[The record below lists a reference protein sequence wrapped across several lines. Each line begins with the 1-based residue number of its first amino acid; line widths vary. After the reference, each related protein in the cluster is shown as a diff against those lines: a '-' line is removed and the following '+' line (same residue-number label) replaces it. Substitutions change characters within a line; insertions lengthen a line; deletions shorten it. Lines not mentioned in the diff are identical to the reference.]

1 MIRIPIAVNLES
13 RDGTLSK
20 DAKGVNCIVEVS
32 GQTKKVRKR
41 PGCSDFGL
49 VKTGVAQLLIYWNGI
64 KAIIGDFFCSGIAG
78 TPTSYSSCT
87 WNPSDKDA
95 DVTLSGGNLTASGAF
110 ASAGMVRSTTSVSS
124 GTWVFEVTYVSTTG
138 GAPFIGFANS
148 SAALTNVVGADN
160 NGVGWTNGGAV
171 RKNGVDFATASSY
184 TTGDVL
190 GFVYDADLDT
200 INLYKNG
207 TFSYQITGANV
218 PSGTLYAAVGMTTGN
233 TNVVTANF
241 GATAYTYTYTTG
253 TSSNLSPTTASLF
266 FSAQDNGSN
275 AGTDYLMF
283 KNATQAWT
291 LKPSGTPTLITD
303 VDYPGISTVNVTQ
316 ITRSGSTVTVRTPAD
331 TNFQVGSAVTI
342 AGAVETDY
350 NGVKTVTSVTT
361 TAVRDSTEIPITITR
376 SGTTAT
382 ATSTTQPHGF
392 TNGQVVPIKGADQAE
407 YNGDKTIT
415 WISDTKF
422 SFTVTV
428 TGTDA
433 SSPAGGSP
441 VIDPYALVITVT
453 NTAAAT
459 TTFAGTYTKAEDQG
473 CLVNGQTFTSN
484 AYGMGTCTVSSP
496 AAGSFTLSSSGWSG
510 FQPPGTYTI
519 VVFPTSPTVTS
530 ITQANGLA
538 TVTTSAAHN
547 YKTGKKVSINGATPV
562 VYNGT
567 INDGITV
574 TGSTTFTYFL
584 PGISAS
590 PVTPATGSILAGDP
604 AVITGPSFTYSIAT
618 TPSTPATGTITATG
632 GRNTVPGIVYINGYF
647 VVMDVAGVL
656 YNSGIDDPTVWNA
669 LEFTAASNESG
680 GGVALAK
687 SLNYVVAF
695 KEWSTEFFYDAK
707 NPTGSPLSPVENGF
721 TLIGCAS
728 GTSIANVNGMIL
740 WLAQVR
746 ERGRSVYA
754 MSGIQQSVIS
764 TPDVERILNADPLTT
779 VHAYGLK
786 LDGHPLYVL
795 TLVSSDVTLVYDMAT
810 KHWFTWSSYT
820 LGSSKSVSSI
830 TRSGTTATVTTGV
843 AHTLNDGDPVLIAGA
858 NQAGYNGIFQ
868 AQVLTSTTFTIQ
880 VDSSTV
886 TPATGTITAKPYT
899 ESYFKFTKYA
909 DCAGDNLMLHESDGH
924 LYKLDSTL
932 YRDAGIPINYL
943 IRSTRID
950 GGTSRKKTSGR
961 MTFIGDVVSDIAMV
975 RWSDD
980 DYTTNRPYRII
991 DLDEP
996 KSMVRRCGAFV
1007 DRSIEVKHVGNTRP
1021 IWDSIELEIQ

>member
-20 DAKGVNCIVEVS
+20 DAKAVNCIVEMN
-32 GQTKKVRKR
+32 GNKKKVRKR
-41 PGCSDFGL
+41 PGLSDFGL
-49 VKTGVAQLLIYWNGI
+49 VKTGVAQLLVYWNGI
-64 KAIIGDFFCSGIAG
+64 KAIIGDFFCSVSASI
-78 TPTSYSSCT
+78 SSQSTCV
-87 WNPSDKDA
+87 WNSADKDV
-95 DVTLSGGNLTASGAF
+95 DITLSGGDLTAANTSLGNSG
-110 ASAGMVRSTTSVSS
+110 SVRGTIGISS
-124 GTWVFEVTYVSTTG
+124 GTMYFEVTLSAGNPSSFYVGVANTTFPVTLNCGQDLNSVARFSNQILSG
-138 GAPFIGFANS
+138 GLSIASVTQAV
-148 SAALTNVVGADN
+148 ATDVVG
-160 NGVGWTNGGAV
+160 VV
-171 RKNGVDFATASSY
+171 VDATARTVSFY
-184 TTGDVL
+184 L
-190 GFVYDADLDT
+190 
-200 INLYKNG
+200 NG
-207 TFSYQITGANV
+207 TFQYQAIGAAV
-218 PSGTLYAAVGMTTGN
+218 PSGTLYPCIGLEKVAL
-233 TNVVTANF
+233 NVSTVTNF
-241 GATAYTYTYTTG
+241 GATAFTYTPTNVIST
-253 TSSNLSPTTASLF
+253 NLSPTSPGLF

-316 ITRSGSTVTVRTPAD
+316 ITRSGSTVTVQTASD

-342 AGAVETDY
+342 AGANEADY
-350 NGVKTVTSVTT
+350 NGVKTVTAVT
-361 TAVRDSTEIPITITR
+361 ASNVRDSTEIPITITR

-392 TNGQVVPIKGADQAE
+392 INGQVVPIKGADQAE

-415 WISDTKF
+415 WISATQF

-428 TGTDA
+428 TGTDL

-441 VIDPYALVITVT
+441 ALFAYPLKILLINTGSNSWAGSYINPYDYGYL
-453 NTAAAT
+453 
-459 TTFAGTYTKAEDQG
+459 Q
-473 CLVNGQTFTSN
+473 NGDTFTGSF
-484 AYGMGTCTVSSP
+484 GLGTCTVSSP
-496 AAGSFTLSSSGWSG
+496 GESTFFITSTSSTHPLNTTLNLTVFKTQPTISSIASS
-510 FQPPGTYTI
+510 YNI
-519 VVFPTSPTVTS
+519 C
-530 ITQANGLA
+530 

-547 YKTGKKVSINGATPV
+547 FRTGRPVSIGGATPAQ
-562 VYNGT
+562 YNVT
-567 INDGITV
+567 DAPIEV
-574 TGSTTFTYFL
+574 TGTTTFRYTIPNAFL
-584 PGISAS
+584 ST
-590 PVTPATGSILAGDP
+590 PVSPATGTILAGDP

-656 YNSGIDDPTVWNA
+656 YNSAIDDPTTWNA

-728 GTSIANVNGMIL
+728 GTSIANVNGMIV

-746 ERGRSVYA
+746 ERGRSIYA

-764 TPDVERILNADPLTT
+764 TPDVDRILNADSLTT

-786 LDGHPLYVL
+786 VDGHPLYVL
-795 TLVSSDVTLVYDMAT
+795 TLVGSDVTLVYDMST

-868 AQVLTSTTFTIQ
+868 AAVLTSTTFTIE
-880 VDSSTV
+880 VDSATV
-886 TPATGTITAKPYT
+886 TPATGTITATPYT

-909 DCAGDNLMLHESDGH
+909 DCAGDNLVLHESDGH
-924 LYKLDSTL
+924 LYEIDSTL

-950 GGTSRKKTSGR
+950 GGTSRKKAMGR
-961 MTFIGDVVSDIAMV
+961 ITLIGDVVSDIAMI

-980 DYTTNRPYRII
+980 DYVSNRPYRVV

-996 KSMVRRCGAFV
+996 KAMVRRCGAFV
-1007 DRSIEVKHVGNTRP
+1007 DRSVEVKHVGNTRP
-1021 IWDSIELEIQ
+1021 IWDAIELEIQ